1 MKKLLLVALLLCGVT
16 ATSFAQLVQSTTTVT
31 ERTYGKQKKEL
42 GKIRYQGEVNI
53 GFATGGKLNMEV
65 EGIKEKIGTDF
76 SRPFLETVHGVRVGD
91 YLFAGVGV
99 GLQHAYGKFMND
111 ERLDFDE
118 DEVPN
123 WNTTMMPIF
132 LNLKGYYPVTKHFA
146 PYISLSLGAT
156 TTLGSDLS
164 FTDSYFDSGYSE
176 WIDTKLK
183 GGFYCDFGV
192 GFTARKFN
200 FGFGLMHQGMKFTEE
215 VADNYD
221 NEHYEAK
228 MSVTSFYVKLGLKF

>member
-53 GFATGGKLNMEV
+53 GFATGGKLNAEL
-65 EGIKEKIGTDF
+65 EGMKEKVGTDF
-76 SRPFLETVHGVRVGD
+76 SRPFLETIHGVRVGD

-99 GLQHAYGKFMND
+99 GLQYAYGKYVND
-111 ERLDFDE
+111 ERIDFD
-118 DEVPN
+118 DEELPN
-123 WNTTMMPIF
+123 WNTAMMPIF
-132 LNLKGYYPVTKHFA
+132 LNLKGYYPVTKNFA

-156 TTLGSDLS
+156 TILGSDFNITETS
-164 FTDSYFDSGYSE
+164 IYDIES
-176 WIDTKLK
+176 KHK

-200 FGFGLMHQGMKFTEE
+200 FGFGLMHQGMKFEMN
-215 VADNYD
+215 DYD
-221 NEHYEAK
+221 EYMNIK